1 MVVDLKLLAH
11 PDAGLS
17 QAQLADLIDHLANKR
32 HELANRVVVLEQQV
46 VVKDDC
52 SLADAADA
60 ASLQENR
67 LRAAPAP

>member
-17 QAQLADLIDHLANKR
+17 QAQLADHLANKR
-32 HELANRVVVLEQQV
+32 HEMANRVVVLEQQV